1 MPGAGWCS
9 WQRYRCA
16 IACNDST
23 STDCFNERLIR
34 DTADAMASSG
44 LAKAG
49 YEYVACDTR
58 HPGFDTACNAM
69 RGAKAVSCCQAQCWH
84 DPRCDAINVDEADG
98 HCIKRACGTANISHP
113 DTTQPHFDSYH
124 LAEAPAKGNAV
135 APGFTFKLTD
145 AGFNFNTRVSVRELF
160 SDEELGIHVGEFA
173 TAEAIPLHGT
183 QLLTYAPLYPPHAE
197 L

>member
-1 MPGAGWCS
+1 M
-9 WQRYRCA
+9 RRRVH
-16 IACNDST
+16 
-23 STDCFNERLIR
+23 ELIR
-34 DTADAMASSG
+34 KPCVQVYSDA
-44 LAKAG
+44 
-49 YEYVACDTR
+49 ACE
-58 HPGFDTACNAM
+58 HLGGFDTACNAM

-98 HCIKRACGTANISHP
+98 HCVKRACGTANISHP

-160 SDEELGIHVGEFA
+160 SGEELGIHVGEFA

-183 QLLTYAPLYPPHAE
+183 QLLRLTYAPLYPPHAE